1 MTKKAVF
8 ALLLSGLPFIA
19 NMALAV
25 ENQITE
31 FSDSAV
37 VTSEQTPINLNTAT
51 AEQLMTLKGV
61 GKKKAQAIITY
72 REQHNGFQRIEELDE
87 VKGIGPKLLSIN
99 LVRLT
104 VSSNQQ
110 QTDPSSAMAIPLNR
124 SPLLT
129 PE

>member
-37 VTSEQTPINLNTAT
+37 VASEQTPIDLNTAT

-99 LVRLT
+99 LAHLT
-104 VSSNQQ
+104 ISSNHQ

>member
-37 VTSEQTPINLNTAT
+37 VASEQTPIDLNTAT

-72 REQHNGFQRIEELDE
+72 RE
-87 VKGIGPKLLSIN
+87 
-99 LVRLT
+99 
-104 VSSNQQ
+104 
-110 QTDPSSAMAIPLNR
+110 
-124 SPLLT
+124 
-129 PE
+129 